1 MNISSDF
8 FEPGHTRR
16 ALQRGFTLAEIMITL
31 AIFSLAMLAMVSVQ
45 IFGLK
50 VYTLSSTKLIATTG
64 GRQLLDK
71 IRDPIRSGSTV
82 VVGNYSTSFS
92 PISNGSPQI
101 GNALRISSAT
111 NAYTAQNSTV
121 FYHDAANSL
130 RVVANNVDTVVAN
143 NITNSFCF
151 QAEDWQGNPLTS
163 YLNNPVIR
171 IDLGFIQ
178 WNFNGGNSGH
188 YNLYHLQ
195 TRIARRPK

>member
-1 MNISSDF
+1 MVHCKS
-8 FEPGHTRR
+8 EMPC
-16 ALQRGFTLAEIMITL
+16 GF
-31 AIFSLAMLAMVSVQ
+31 
-45 IFGLK
+45 
-50 VYTLSSTKLIATTG
+50 
-64 GRQLLDK
+64 
-71 IRDPIRSGSTV
+71 
-82 VVGNYSTSFS
+82 
-92 PISNGSPQI
+92 
-101 GNALRISSAT
+101 LRLT
-111 NAYTAQNSTV
+111 NAYTAQNSKV

-151 QAEDWQGNPLTS
+151 QAEDWQGNVLSS

-178 WNFNGGNSGH
+178 WNFNGGSSGH